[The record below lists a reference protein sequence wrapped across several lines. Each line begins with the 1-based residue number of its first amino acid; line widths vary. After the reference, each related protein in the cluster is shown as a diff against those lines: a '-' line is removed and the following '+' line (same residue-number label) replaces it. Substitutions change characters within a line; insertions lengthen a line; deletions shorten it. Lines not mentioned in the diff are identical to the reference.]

1 LGLGCIVRVD
11 FRLGRL
17 EPLEDGV
24 SDPRDTD
31 RDRKDR
37 DLDRERDRS
46 AREEENERRAETERR
61 SEQLWEAWR
70 NRHPVREDDKG
81 RPKKEGPS

>member
-1 LGLGCIVRVD
+1 
-11 FRLGRL
+11 L
-17 EPLEDGV
+17 EVGV
-24 SDPRDTD
+24 SD
-31 RDRKDR
+31 RK
-37 DLDRERDRS
+37 DRERDRDLQDRERERDRA

-81 RPKKEGPS
+81 RPKKEETS